1 MRGIFFRILYNII
14 SLSIAVTVVCN
25 SFLIQKSYSK
35 VFINK
40 IVNSKDSN
48 NNVCKNVYNTVTSN
62 NSFNPINST
71 YDDVTTDDANTV
83 AAENGSIGFNG
94 KDIGVA
100 EREFKDDLFQDN
112 LEYHK
117 LNDYMGSCFL
127 QYALSIILGR
137 ALPDA
142 RDGLKVVHRR
152 ILWAMHMLKLGPS
165 GQFRKCAKVVGDV
178 LGNYHPHSDKSVYDA
193 LCRLSQD
200 FVMKMP
206 LIDGHGNFGSS
217 DDPPAAMRYTECR
230 LTPFSKSLLLDDI
243 NLNTV
248 DLVPNFDNTHV
259 EPLVLPC
266 RIPNLLINGS
276 SGIAVGLATNIPPHN
291 PTEII
296 RAAMHLSENNGV
308 LENED
313 ELLEYVQGPDFP
325 TGGTIKTST
334 ENFKK
339 IYKTGRGTLLLQSK
353 FTYEEKVR
361 KNNRESVSAYDDY
374 NEIKFNIGSRISIV
388 VTEIPYNIK
397 ISDVIAN
404 INKNVR
410 NNNIVGISDIRD
422 ESDRNGTRL
431 VIELKKQISSTIEIA
446 EIIDKLNNLTELSH
460 YFKCNFIALDKNGT
474 KPVRFNLYNA
484 LSIWLEF
491 RISVLKRK
499 FNYLLKQTKYHLNVT
514 NGYLIIIRNLQ
525 PIIELIKKEVEREL
539 YTKLNE
545 SYGLNDVQ
553 IKYAMKMTLR
563 QLSKLNEETLKLKK
577 EKLEGEIEEYKKLI
591 SDDKLIYKEITSDLK
606 QILENTK
613 LNERTTKVEMTDSIV
628 REKSIPMV
636 NAMGSNRSD
645 SGYVEG
651 VSADAATAVSSA
663 SGTDGSNA
671 DIDSTG
677 LNYFATG
684 ANITSNIA
692 TNAGVTSNTAAVTN
706 NHVDGIPRGSNTTV
720 SKVNDDEID
729 SLLIYNGKGY
739 VGKIKLD
746 NRFYKS
752 NKNKAIRSKLLFT
765 PNTSIIN
772 TIPTKGKES
781 AGKDGEEVVK
791 NDSGVVGTSNT
802 GGDGAVTANVGLEND
817 KESAGEAKA
826 EGVSYCGSNNN
837 NNLIVVTES
846 KIYNISNSKLKLCKK
861 GYNMF
866 KYLKINP
873 HDQKLL
879 YLTNYKPPLKDILML
894 GFNDGVVS
902 IYNSP
907 DVKINNSAVRLK
919 LKLKK
924 MKDNIIKFFLSTS
937 PQDLVDKHLFLC
949 TKMGNCIKVNVK
961 DIVDRLLREKRKRKN
976 VKLVRLREKDE
987 VSSFC
992 LTGDDQQI
1000 LILTNLGTPLLRCIS
1015 KCKLINSS
1023 DIKLQKTKGKG
1034 YKILR
1039 QPRASRNN
1047 EVERIVSCLSVESS
1061 DPKRSILLIS
1071 RGGVLCKKQLSVGAS
1086 PKHHKTKKFW
1096 SNIPANDEL
1105 SYSKLL

>member
-1 MRGIFFRILYNII
+1 M
-14 SLSIAVTVVCN
+14 
-25 SFLIQKSYSK
+25 
-35 VFINK
+35 
-40 IVNSKDSN
+40 
-48 NNVCKNVYNTVTSN
+48 
-62 NSFNPINST
+62 
-71 YDDVTTDDANTV
+71 
-83 AAENGSIGFNG
+83 
-94 KDIGVA
+94 IGVA

-248 DLVPNFDNTHV
+248 ELVPNFDNTHV

-353 FTYEEKVR
+353 FTFEEKVR
-361 KNNRESVSAYDDY
+361 KHNRESVSEYNDY
-374 NEIKFNIGSRISIV
+374 NEIKFKIGSRISIV

-499 FNYLLKQTKYHLNVT
+499 FNHLLKQTKYHLNIT
-514 NGYLIIIRNLQ
+514 NGCLIIIRNLQ
-525 PIIELIKKEVEREL
+525 PIIQLIKTYSTQSNIGDENSSGNDGDRDMEREL

-553 IKYAMKMTLR
+553 IKYAMKMTLK
-563 QLSKLNEETLKLKK
+563 QLSRLNEETLKLKK
-577 EKLEGEIEEYKKLI
+577 GKLEEEIEDYKKLI
-591 SDDKLIYKEITSDLK
+591 SDDKLIYKEITNDLK
-606 QILENTK
+606 QILENSK
-613 LNERTTKVEMTDSIV
+613 LNERTTKIEITDGVVS
-628 REKSIPMV
+628 EKSTPMIST
-636 NAMGSNRSD
+636 MESNNGG
-645 SGYVEG
+645 SGYVEST
-651 VSADAATAVSSA
+651 SATTTTVSST
-663 SGTDGSNA
+663 SGTDDSNVS
-671 DIDSTG
+671 IDPSG
-677 LNYFATG
+677 LNDG
-684 ANITSNIA
+684 NITINNT
-692 TNAGVTSNTAAVTN
+692 TNVTDNVVDGSPKSSNTN
-706 NHVDGIPRGSNTTV
+706 V
-720 SKVNDDEID
+720 SKVNEDEID
-729 SLLIYNGKGY
+729 NLVIYNGMGY

-752 NKNKAIRSKLLFT
+752 NKNKAIKTKLLFT

-772 TIPTKGKES
+772 TIPIKGQES
-781 AGKDGEEVVK
+781 VGKDGGEVVK
-791 NDSGVVGTSNT
+791 SNSNIVGTST
-802 GGDGAVTANVGLEND
+802 ISSDSEVTANIGVKDEKKSVSEG
-817 KESAGEAKA
+817 KV
-826 EGVSYCGSNNN
+826 EGVNYCGSNNN
-837 NNLIVVTES
+837 NNLIVVTEN
-846 KIYNISNSKLKLCKK
+846 KIYNISNSKLKLCKR

-866 KYLKINP
+866 KYLQIKP
-873 HDQKLL
+873 YDQKIL

-894 GFNDGVVS
+894 GFNDGMVS
-902 IYNSP
+902 IYNNP
-907 DVKINNSAVRLK
+907 DGKMKSGAVKLK
-919 LKLKK
+919 LKLSNI
-924 MKDNIIKFFLSTS
+924 KDKVIKFFLHTN
-937 PQDLVDKHLFLC
+937 PQDLINKHLFLC

-976 VKLVRLREKDE
+976 VKLVRLKEKDE

-992 LTGDDQQI
+992 LTGDNEQI
-1000 LILTNLGTPLLRCIS
+1000 LILTNLG
-1015 KCKLINSS
+1015 KCKLINSN

-1039 QPRASRNN
+1039 QSKAKKTS
-1047 EVERIVSCLSVESS
+1047 EMEKIVNCLNIESS
-1061 DPKRSILLIS
+1061 DAKRNLLLIS
-1071 RGGVLCKKQLSVGAS
+1071 NSGVLCKKQLNVSPS

-1105 SYSKLL
+1105 TYSKLL

>member
-1 MRGIFFRILYNII
+1 MR
-14 SLSIAVTVVCN
+14 VCN
-25 SFLIQKSYSK
+25 SFLIQKSNSK
-35 VFINK
+35 EFANK
-40 IVNSKDSN
+40 IVNSKDLN
-48 NNVCKNVYNTVTSN
+48 TYFNKNVYNTVTSN
-62 NSFNPINST
+62 NSFNPINSIYNDST
-71 YDDVTTDDANTV
+71 NDDSSTTAV
-83 AAENGSIGFNG
+83 ENSNIGFNG
-94 KDIGVA
+94 KKIGVA

-230 LTPFSKSLLLDDI
+230 LTTFSKSLLLDDI

-248 DLVPNFDNTHV
+248 ELVPNFDNTHV

-296 RAAMHLSENNGV
+296 RAAMHLSKNNGV

-325 TGGTIKTST
+325 TGGTIKTT
-334 ENFKK
+334 AENFKK

-353 FTYEEKVR
+353 FTFEEKVR
-361 KNNRESVSAYDDY
+361 KNNRESVKAYNDY
-374 NEIKFNIGSRISIV
+374 NEIKFKIGSRISIV

-491 RISVLKRK
+491 RTSVLKRK
-499 FNYLLKQTKYHLNVT
+499 FNHLLKQTKYHLNIT

-525 PIIELIKKEVEREL
+525 PIIQLIKTYSTQSNMGGESISGNDGDDREIEREL

-545 SYGLNDVQ
+545 SYGLNEGQ

-563 QLSKLNEETLKLKK
+563 QLSRLNEEILKLKK

-591 SDDKLIYKEITSDLK
+591 SDDKLIYKEITNDLK
-606 QILENTK
+606 QILENAK
-613 LNERTTKVEMTDSIV
+613 LNERTTKIEITDSMV
-628 REKSIPMV
+628 GEKSIPMV
-636 NAMGSNRSD
+636 NTMESNDGD
-645 SGYVEG
+645 SGYVEST
-651 VSADAATAVSSA
+651 SADTTAVSST
-663 SGTDGSNA
+663 SGTDGGDVS
-671 DIDSTG
+671 IDASG
-677 LNYFATG
+677 PNES
-684 ANITSNIA
+684 NIT
-692 TNAGVTSNTAAVTN
+692 TN
-706 NHVDGIPRGSNTTV
+706 NTTNVTDNVVESSPKGSNTSV
-720 SKVNDDEID
+720 SRANEDEID
-729 SLLIYNGKGY
+729 NLVIYNGMGY

-752 NKNKAIRSKLLFT
+752 NKNKAIKTKLLFT

-772 TIPTKGKES
+772 TLPIRGKEKV
-781 AGKDGEEVVK
+781 GKYGDDVVK
-791 NDSGVVGTSNT
+791 SDSSIVGTSNISS
-802 GGDGAVTANVGLEND
+802 GSHVTADVGVKHD
-817 KESAGEAKA
+817 KKSVSEGKVES
-826 EGVSYCGSNNN
+826 VSYCGSNNN
-837 NNLIVVTES
+837 NGLIIVTEN

-866 KYLKINP
+866 KYLQIKP
-873 HDQKLL
+873 YDQKIL
-879 YLTNYKPPLKDILML
+879 YLTNYKPPLKDILIL
-894 GFNDGVVS
+894 GFDDGMVS
-902 IYNSP
+902 IYNNP
-907 DVKINNSAVRLK
+907 DVKMKNSAVRLK
-919 LKLKK
+919 LKLSN
-924 MKDNIIKFFLSTS
+924 MKDKRIKFFMHAN

-949 TKMGNCIKVNVK
+949 TKMGNCIKVGVK

-976 VKLVRLREKDE
+976 VKLVKLKEKDE

-992 LTGDDQQI
+992 LTGDNRQI
-1000 LILTNLGTPLLRCIS
+1000 LILTNLG
-1015 KCKLINSS
+1015 KCKLINSN

-1039 QPRASRNN
+1039 PSRANKTS
-1047 EVERIVSCLSVESS
+1047 ETEKIVNCLSIDSS
-1061 DPKRSILLIS
+1061 DAKRNLLLIS
-1071 RGGVLCKKQLSVGAS
+1071 KSGVLCKKQLNVRPS